1 MQDEPDVSLATLLQA
16 LRLYNRA
23 IETTARLYPQQSP
36 KPDHDDDNPFG
47 EPSANKQTVAKPK
60 PSYSRRNAMEGLEWR
75 ICDELLSTLFA
86 LAQAYFA
93 RGSTREAEYF
103 AQQAQDLASA
113 INAPTM
119 VSRALARKGEIYLH
133 TNRLEEGR
141 EYLMQAM
148 ESVDNRALA
157 GVADLQR
164 LRADYDMRNSNPE
177 AAQELYEQSIGMLNE
192 LQTLFAAMDGSPTRS
207 AVGPRPD
214 SPSLTQS
221 PDSQR
226 KSDVATRRISKA
238 IEGGDAVLPF
248 LLASVL
254 RQQSRFYFHSTSPY
268 TLTPLGSFVVEGRR
282 VDRRVQGVAGQVH
295 GSPVFG

>member
-1 MQDEPDVSLATLLQA
+1 MSLTALLQA

-23 IETTARLYPQQSP
+23 IETASRLHPQQLV
-36 KPDHDDDNPFG
+36 KPEPDEDNPFG
-47 EPSANKQTVAKPK
+47 EPSKNNTAVVKPK
-60 PSYSRRNAMEGLEWR
+60 SSYSRRNAMEGLEWR
-75 ICDELLSTLFA
+75 VCDGLLSTLFA

-93 RGSTREAEYF
+93 RGSAREAEYF
-103 AQQAQDLASA
+103 AQQAQDLADA
-113 INAPTM
+113 INTPTM

-133 TNRLEEGR
+133 TNRLDEGR
-141 EYLMQAM
+141 ECLMQAM
-148 ESVDNRALA
+148 EFVDNRALG

-164 LRADYDMRNSNPE
+164 LRADYDMRNANPE

-192 LQTLFAAMDGSPTRS
+192 LQTLFATMDGSPTRS

-214 SPSLTQS
+214 SPPLTQN

-254 RQQSRFYFHSTSPY
+254 RQQSELFLCLALLR
-268 TLTPLGSFVVEGRR
+268 TLRSWYSFVVKGRR
-282 VDRRVQGVAGQVH
+282 GDGRIKGVAGQVH
-295 GSPVFG
+295 GTPVID